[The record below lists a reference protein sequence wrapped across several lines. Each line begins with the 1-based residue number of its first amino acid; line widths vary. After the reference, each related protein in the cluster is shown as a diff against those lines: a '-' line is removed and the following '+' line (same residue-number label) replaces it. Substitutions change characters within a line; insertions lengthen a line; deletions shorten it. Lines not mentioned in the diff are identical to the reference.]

1 MASNVSPSQ
10 WSAAASS
17 PQFRA
22 LIRAK
27 RRFIIPATIFFIAY
41 YFALPILVGY
51 YPHLMQQRVVGSIN
65 LAYLFALSQFFMA
78 WIIMWLYVRK
88 ARQFDAM
95 ERDIVQSIKRMS
107 ETT

>member
-1 MASNVSPSQ
+1 MRSQIPRSQ
-10 WSAAASS
+10 WSAAAVS
-17 PQFRA
+17 PEFRA

-51 YPHLMQQRVVGSIN
+51 YPQLMERRIIGSIN

-95 ERDIVQSIKRMS
+95 ERDIVLAIKRQS
-107 ETT
+107 DES

>member
-1 MASNVSPSQ
+1 MRSQIPRSQ

-51 YPHLMQQRVVGSIN
+51 YPQLMERRIIGSIN

-88 ARQFDAM
+88 ARQLDAM
-95 ERDIVQSIKRMS
+95 ERDIVLAIKRQS
-107 ETT
+107 DES